1 MRLITSLVATAVLA
15 FVTAA
20 VALPAFAQCSGSQTF
35 GAVGGSYDLGCGTG
49 GGEPTRPPRNAPTG
63 DTAAPGAPAGPTD
76 PLVSVPTGVTGSD
89 GATCLGFEDRPAADL
104 ATPRM
109 TAEAAAEW
117 ILLYASQWL
126 DVCAGAAVPALTPA
140 MWTYSWLRSV
150 DLPVP
155 DPQLG
160 VLWVVGIPPPLH
172 IGSELT
178 AGFSEA
184 SPFGPASMEVTSE
197 VWIDWG
203 DGEGFT
209 GPFATAG
216 SRDVDAEPFP
226 HVWQHDGFYDVTVQ
240 QRWTA
245 VWSVG
250 GSRGTLDGLST
261 EGTREDF
268 EVISIEA
275 VGAG

>member
-1 MRLITSLVATAVLA
+1 VLIRSVALAFVIGLMTTTGASVATAGAVPVPCLGIRSDGSVGA
-15 FVTAA
+15 QCETAA
-20 VALPAFAQCSGSQTF
+20 QGPAEESSESTTLA
-35 GAVGGSYDLGCGTG
+35 GA
-49 GGEPTRPPRNAPTG
+49 A
-63 DTAAPGAPAGPTD
+63 AGPTE
-76 PLVSVPTGVTGSD
+76 PMVSVPTLTTGAD
-89 GATCLGFEDRPAADL
+89 GGDCLGFEDRPATDF
-104 ATPRM
+104 ATGAT
-109 TAEAAAEW
+109 TAEENVEW
-117 ILLYASQWL
+117 MLLYASQWL
-126 DVCAGAAVPALTPA
+126 DPCAGAAVPALTPA

-155 DPQLG
+155 EPQLG
-160 VLWVVGIPPPLH
+160 VMWVVGIPPPLH
-172 IGSELT
+172 IGSEVT
-178 AGFSEA
+178 TGFSEA
-184 SPFGPASMEVTSE
+184 SPFGPATMSVTSE

-245 VWSVG
+245 EWSVG
-250 GSRGTLDGLST
+250 GGRGTLDGLTT
-261 EGTREDF
+261 EGTREAF

>member
-1 MRLITSLVATAVLA
+1 MLRQSVALASVIGLMTTAGTSVATAG
-15 FVTAA
+15 A
-20 VALPAFAQCSGSQTF
+20 VPVPCLSIRSDGSVGAQCEMTAQ
-35 GAVGGSYDLGCGTG
+35 
-49 GGEPTRPPRNAPTG
+49 EPAEESSEST
-63 DTAAPGAPAGPTD
+63 PGATAGPTE
-76 PLVSVPTGVTGSD
+76 PMVSVPTLTTGAD
-89 GATCLGFEDRPAADL
+89 GGDCLGFVDRPATEL
-104 ATPRM
+104 ATGAT
-109 TAEAAAEW
+109 TAEENAEW
-117 ILLYASQWL
+117 MLLYASQWL
-126 DVCAGAAVPALTPA
+126 DPCEGAAVPPLTPA

-178 AGFSEA
+178 AGFSDA
-184 SPFGPASMEVTSE
+184 SPFGPASMQVTSE

-209 GPFATAG
+209 GPYATAG

-226 HVWQHDGFYDVTVQ
+226 FVWQRAGFYDVTVQ

-245 VWSVG
+245 EWSVG
-250 GSRGTLDGLST
+250 ATGGTLDGLTT